1 MYRRIKLPT
10 SREEKVALAISKLMS
25 DFSLDLEAVGFYLA
39 TAAPYITYL
48 RALEV
53 LESAEYNKQGVEYNR
68 LQGSYDNKLS

>member
-1 MYRRIKLPT
+1 MYKRIKLPT

-25 DFSLDLEAVGFYLA
+25 DFSLDLEAIGFYLA
-39 TAAPYITYL
+39 TATPYITYV

-68 LQGSYDNKLS
+68 QQGYYDNKLS